1 MNQNHKFKI
10 AVIKDKVHG
19 AAATKGI
26 SVEEF
31 VRQCASKAGNNLKK
45 AKRMAERFVNGGD
58 VPDCVAQHLNF
69 GS

>member
-1 MNQNHKFKI
+1 MDKNHKFKI
-10 AVIKDKVHG
+10 AVIKDKVHST
-19 AAATKGI
+19 AAQNGL

-31 VRQCASKAGNNLKK
+31 IRRCASKAGNNLKK

-69 GS
+69 G